1 MSLPLTHLPNYR
13 VLGKPA
19 MGGFISFVHAP
30 VATDLASLE
39 ADVAI
44 LGVPYGI
51 PYEMGQSWTFDAP
64 RYLRE
69 KSLRFRR
76 ALGPTYCFD
85 FGGTLLDG
93 RDVRVVDCGDV
104 PGDPMDVPGTVDRA
118 TEAVRTILSRG
129 AVPIVFG
136 GDDAVPIPVARAYR
150 DYGPIV
156 VVQIDQH
163 LDFTDEVD
171 GVREGYSS
179 PMRRLSEMPWVERI
193 IQVGLHGTGS
203 GQVKDVEAARAAGNV
218 LIPEREVHERGLE
231 WVLRQIPEG
240 KHYFITLDFDG
251 LDPSVCP
258 AVSHPEP
265 GGLTFAEA
273 AGLLWGLANRGRV
286 AGMDLVEFVPDHDL
300 HGLGGHAAGR
310 LVLNLIAAMVRA
322 GQFDRRQRPA
332 TCV

>member
-1 MSLPLTHLPNYR
+1 MALPLTHIPDYR
-13 VLGKPA
+13 LLGKPA
-19 MGGFISFVHAP
+19 SGGFISFIDAP
-30 VATDLASLE
+30 VETDLQALE

-76 ALGPTYCFD
+76 ALGPYFSFD
-85 FGGTLLDG
+85 FGGPLLEG

-104 PGDPMDVPGTVDRA
+104 PGDPMDHRGNVERA
-118 TEAVRTILSRG
+118 TRAVEAILSRG

-150 DYGPIV
+150 EYGPIV

-163 LDFTDEVD
+163 LDFTDEAD

-179 PMRRLSEMPWVERI
+179 PMRRLSEMPWVDRI
-193 IQVGLHGTGS
+193 VQVGLHGTGS
-203 GQVKDVEAARAAGNV
+203 GRVADVEAALAAGNL
-218 LIPEREVHERGLE
+218 LITEREVHEKGLDA
-231 WVLRQIPEG
+231 VLDQIPEG
-240 KHYFITLDFDG
+240 ASYFVTLDFDG
-251 LDPSVCP
+251 LDPAISP

-265 GGLTFAEA
+265 GGLSFAEA
-273 AGLLWGLANRGRV
+273 VGLLRGLAARGRV
-286 AGMDLVEFVPDHDL
+286 VGMDLVEFVPEHDL
-300 HGLGGHAAGR
+300 HGLGGHTAGR
-310 LVLNLIAAMVRA
+310 LILNLINAMIRA
-322 GQFDRRQRPA
+322 GQFDRG
-332 TCV
+332 